1 MSVKNGKREDSKSSS
16 DRRLSVVML
25 VMGRERKVSR
35 RRGESKQKISEK
47 GKMED
52 DVDGVYR
59 TKHVL
64 GK

>member
-1 MSVKNGKREDSKSSS
+1 
-16 DRRLSVVML
+16 ML